1 MYPFGL
7 DRRSVAAQ
15 ALAEPRLGAAEGAEI
30 GGAAAA
36 GLGALEGAEAGVMG
50 GPVGMLAG
58 AAIGAAGSAA
68 LASLAFRNR
77 ESTEQ
82 QDHFLDAQTL
92 NGQNASV
99 KAIRP
104 RFVTIIDER
113 ERNPDALRPRLD
125 ENAPTYYRME
135 ANDDDVAVDY
145 EPGRQQE
152 PLRPTA
158 ARTPMQPRLTAQSVI
173 DDIAASQP
181 LPPDI
186 LRSSGRSG
194 SSSGLGIRG
203 ERASPSGGSAQGS
216 YQDVLR
222 PTSAPVA
229 GLNPAQ
235 SLPAPVPR
243 RRSGRSGVAAAS

>member
-1 MYPFGL
+1 
-7 DRRSVAAQ
+7 
-15 ALAEPRLGAAEGAEI
+15 
-30 GGAAAA
+30 
-36 GLGALEGAEAGVMG
+36 
-50 GPVGMLAG
+50 MLAG

-92 NGQNASV
+92 NDGNASFRP
-99 KAIRP
+99 IRP
-104 RFVTIIDER
+104 RFVTFIDQQEQ
-113 ERNPDALRPRLD
+113 NPEALRQRQD
-125 ENAPTYYRME
+125 IPTYYRMDE
-135 ANDDDVAVDY
+135 DDDDDAPGPVDY

-158 ARTPMQPRLTAQSVI
+158 ARTPMFPRLTAQSVI

-181 LPPDI
+181 PPPEI

-203 ERASPSGGSAQGS
+203 RAGSSGGSAPGS
-216 YQDVLR
+216 YQDVMR

-235 SLPAPVPR
+235 SLPAPVPM
-243 RRSGRSGVAAAS
+243 RRSGRSGGAAS